1 VEWVNGVATLVVFL
15 ILITAAVVIYRR
27 RRRRRLTGKRPWIT
41 RGELFSS
48 IVLVVLTVAI
58 LSHTR

>member
-15 ILITAAVVIYRR
+15 VLITAAVVIYRR
-27 RRRRRLTGKRPWIT
+27 RRRRRLARRRPWIT

-48 IVLVVLTVAI
+48 VVLVVLAAAI